1 MELGRGDDEQL
12 AAELQKVLASEAVKE
27 RSSAE
32 HEVSQ
37 ATRSDQPKG
46 DAEIGGPGEDATEPA
61 KSSGRDAK
69 PKKLLPRTSCGMS
82 PPKVSPKETDHGDR
96 PAWDDRFYV
105 VQVPKPRR
113 RSGLEEEHL
122 AKDEVPEKK
131 NKKKPP
137 LKPPPPAEEA
147 KGEAKA
153 APKRSPKA
161 KPKPQEK
168 ARAANAEAK
177 SAQALTAA
185 RFAADRHK
193 RQASR

>member
-1 MELGRGDDEQL
+1 M
-12 AAELQKVLASEAVKE
+12 ELQKVLASESAKE
-27 RSSAE
+27 RLDPPE
-32 HEVSQ
+32 GH
-37 ATRSDQPKG
+37 ATG
-46 DAEIGGPGEDATEPA
+46 GEDAEAA
-61 KSSGRDAK
+61 KSSGQDAK
-69 PKKLLPRTSCGMS
+69 PKKLLPRS
-82 PPKVSPKETDHGDR
+82 PPKVSPKVSPKPSPRPSEPSEQGDRGDR

-105 VQVPKPRR
+105 VQAPKPRR

-122 AKDEVPEKK
+122 AKDEVPEK
-131 NKKKPP
+131 NGKKRPVQLPP
-137 LKPPPPAEEA
+137 RPDTETS

-168 ARAANAEAK
+168 ARAEAKEAK